1 LISGASNVEITSFG
15 REDPIKILILWRMYN
30 EISLKIDHGNGIDI
44 IPE

>member
-1 LISGASNVEITSFG
+1 LISGASNVEIRSSG